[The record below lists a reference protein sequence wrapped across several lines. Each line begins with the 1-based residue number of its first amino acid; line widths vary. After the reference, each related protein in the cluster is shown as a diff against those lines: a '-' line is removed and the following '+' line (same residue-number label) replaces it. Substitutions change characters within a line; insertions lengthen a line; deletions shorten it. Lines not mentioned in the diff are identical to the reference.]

1 MEMAHAKIRMKS
13 TVNSLLML
21 LLLLLLLLLLV
32 LFSILWIFP
41 ASEDKT
47 HIT

>member
-21 LLLLLLLLLLV
+21 LLV

-47 HIT
+47 HST